1 MPGKV
6 ECDICEEERDATE
19 VDEEGVCDDCHA
31 ENAADTAE
39 ELRAA
44 GIDPEDSPVVIAAEI
59 ARRIFG

>member
-19 VDEEGVCDDCHA
+19 VDDQGVCNDCHE
-31 ENAADTAE
+31 ENAEETRE